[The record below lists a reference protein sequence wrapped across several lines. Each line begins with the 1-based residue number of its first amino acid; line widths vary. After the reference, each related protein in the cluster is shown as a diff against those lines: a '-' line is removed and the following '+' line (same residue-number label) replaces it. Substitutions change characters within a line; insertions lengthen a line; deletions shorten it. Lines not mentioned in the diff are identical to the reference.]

1 MQHKWKRLIS
11 YYRPYRGLFFSD
23 MVFAILGAAVTLA
36 IPLIVR
42 YITTTVVLLPGEEA
56 LQIILRLGVAMVA
69 MVALE
74 CFCNFY
80 IAYYG
85 HIMGAKIEHD
95 MRNEIFEHYQK
106 LSFTFFDNQKV
117 GQLLSRITSDLFDIS
132 ELLHHGPED
141 VTISLIKF
149 IGSFLILVNIN
160 GTLTVITFAFIPVIA
175 VYAFLLNRR
184 MKHVFKTNRARI
196 ADINGQIEDSLSGV
210 RAVKSFG
217 NEAIEIEKFHEG
229 NERFVESK
237 RKSYWYMGLYN
248 SGLGALTTL
257 VTIVVL
263 VAGAS
268 LMTGGRMKVADLVTF
283 LLYINNFTDPI
294 KKLINFTEQFQNG
307 YSGYERF
314 LEIMDVEPDITDAK
328 DAQHITSVKGDI
340 CFDNV
345 SFKYEEKQDTVL
357 SHINL
362 DVKAGEYVAIVG
374 SSGGG
379 KTTLCSL
386 IPRFYDVDGGTVKLD
401 GTDIRKIYLKDLRR
415 QIGIV
420 QQDVYLFAENIMEN
434 IRYGRPDATDE
445 EVIEAAKLANADGFI
460 SQLPDGY
467 QTDIGQRGVKL
478 SGGQKQRLSIARVFL
493 KNPAILIFD
502 EATSAL
508 DNESEKIVQESMEK
522 LAKGRT
528 TFVIAHRL
536 STIRNAGR
544 ILVLTANGIE
554 EEGTHEELL
563 ARNGIYAKLYHGR

>member
-1 MQHKWKRLIS
+1 MEHKWKRLIS

-56 LQIILRLGVAMVA
+56 LQIILRLGAAMVA

-184 MKHVFKTNRARI
+184 MKHAFKTNRARI
-196 ADINGQIEDSLSGV
+196 ADINEQIEDSLSGV

-386 IPRFYDVDGGTVKLD
+386 IPRFYDVDGGAVKLD

-563 ARNGIYAKLYHGR
+563 ARNGVYAKLYHGR

>member
-1 MQHKWKRLIS
+1 MEHRWKRLIS

-56 LQIILRLGVAMVA
+56 LQIILKLGAAMVA

-184 MKHVFKTNRARI
+184 MKHAFKTNRARI

-268 LMTGGRMKVADLVTF
+268 LMAGGRMKVADLVTF

-328 DAQHITSVKGDI
+328 DARHITTVKGDI

-386 IPRFYDVDGGTVKLD
+386 IPRFYDVDGGAVKLD

-563 ARNGIYAKLYHGR
+563 AKNGVYAKLYHGR

>member
-1 MQHKWKRLIS
+1 MEHKWKRLIS

-56 LQIILRLGVAMVA
+56 LQIILKLGAAMVA

-184 MKHVFKTNRARI
+184 MKHAFKTNRARI

-328 DAQHITSVKGDI
+328 DAQHITTVKGDI

-386 IPRFYDVDGGTVKLD
+386 IPRFYDVDGGAVKLD

-563 ARNGIYAKLYHGR
+563 AKNGVYAKLYHGR

>member
-1 MQHKWKRLIS
+1 
-11 YYRPYRGLFFSD
+11 
-23 MVFAILGAAVTLA
+23 
-36 IPLIVR
+36 
-42 YITTTVVLLPGEEA
+42 
-56 LQIILRLGVAMVA
+56 
-69 MVALE
+69 
-74 CFCNFY
+74 
-80 IAYYG
+80 
-85 HIMGAKIEHD
+85 
-95 MRNEIFEHYQK
+95 
-106 LSFTFFDNQKV
+106 
-117 GQLLSRITSDLFDIS
+117 
-132 ELLHHGPED
+132 
-141 VTISLIKF
+141 
-149 IGSFLILVNIN
+149 
-160 GTLTVITFAFIPVIA
+160 
-175 VYAFLLNRR
+175 
-184 MKHVFKTNRARI
+184 
-196 ADINGQIEDSLSGV
+196 
-210 RAVKSFG
+210 
-217 NEAIEIEKFHEG
+217 
-229 NERFVESK
+229 
-237 RKSYWYMGLYN
+237 
-248 SGLGALTTL
+248 
-257 VTIVVL
+257 
-263 VAGAS
+263 
-268 LMTGGRMKVADLVTF
+268 MKVTDLVTF

-467 QTDIGQRGVKL
+467 QTGIGQRGVKL

-563 ARNGIYAKLYHGR
+563 ARNGVYAKLYHGR

>member
-56 LQIILRLGVAMVA
+56 LQIILRLGAAMVA

-149 IGSFLILVNIN
+149 IVSFLILVNIN

-184 MKHVFKTNRARI
+184 MKHAFKTNRARI

-563 ARNGIYAKLYHGR
+563 ARNGVYAKLYHGR